1 MRVVQDPAELS
12 AATGGVFVPTMGA
25 LHEGHLAL
33 MRRARPMA
41 TPLVVSIFVNPT
53 QFGPGEDLQRY
64 PRTLEADLEAARTV
78 GVDVVFA
85 PDVGT
90 MYPSDVE
97 IPVPTLPDA
106 ATRPGLEDAHRPGH
120 FAGVCQVVARLFD
133 LVRPSLAIFGEKDYQ
148 QLLVISEMVRREGDR
163 WPGLRIVGHPTV
175 REPDGLALSSRNA
188 NLPAGHRD
196 RAVGLYRAL
205 TAARREAATGADAVA
220 SERAMT
226 PVLAEHALDVDYA
239 VVRDAASLEH
249 PDSPGRPLRALVAAR
264 LGSVR
269 LIDNMGV

>member
-148 QLLVISEMVRREGDR
+148 QLLVIRRMVDDLKMRI
-163 WPGLRIVGHPTV
+163 RIVPVATV
-175 REPDGLALSSRNA
+175 READGLAMSSRNGYLNEA
-188 NLPAGHRD
+188 E
-196 RAVGLYRAL
+196 RAVA
-205 TAARREAATGADAVA
+205 
-220 SERAMT
+220 
-226 PVLAEHALDVDYA
+226 PVLHRTLCA
-239 VVRDAASLEH
+239 VRDALAAGASDQAALEAEAEAALARAGFR
-249 PDSPGRPLRALVAAR
+249 PDYVRIRRQCDLEPPEDGDALIVLGAAF
-264 LGSVR
+264 LGAAR
-269 LIDNMGV
+269 LIDNLRI